1 MARVLDGLE
10 GAAAQTKGGY
20 DRHEMETILSG
31 LGSRVF
37 LMNNV
42 HEDGPE
48 IFETR
53 WVMSYLRGPLT
64 RNQIKTLMD
73 PYKAA
78 LETRSNRKT
87 STSTEAWQ
95 KTHRSMPSEN
105 QPSPPILSS
114 NIAQYFIPIRG
125 TQPDHSTLINEP
137 RLLAS
142 ASVHFSDSRRKIHE
156 GRDLSLLAA
165 ISDDATPVDWDDP
178 LLCDLLPEDLEKQP
192 QADATFDTLPASA
205 HQANHYKTW
214 QKDFI
219 NWVHRHYTLEL
230 LKSPTFKTTSY
241 PDEEERDFR
250 LRLQQLAR
258 EKRDLATE
266 TVRKKFA
273 TKMNRLQDRIRLA
286 QQAVEREEEQAK
298 QQKFQTMISVGSSIL
313 SAFLGRKAVSRS
325 SMGKA
330 TTAIRGISRSMKEGQ
345 DIKRAEE
352 NVEALQQQLND
363 LETDLIEETETITS
377 QWNAQK
383 EPLESIKI
391 RPKKTNIHV
400 EVLGLG
406 WAPHWKK
413 SDGHSVPA
421 WE

>member
-1 MARVLDGLE
+1 
-10 GAAAQTKGGY
+10 
-20 DRHEMETILSG
+20 METILSG

-48 IFETR
+48 NFETR

-73 PYKAA
+73 PYKAT
-78 LETRSNRKT
+78 LQTCSNRKT
-87 STSTEAWQ
+87 STSTEAWP
-95 KTHRSMPSEN
+95 KTHKPIPDEN
-105 QPSPPILSS
+105 QSSLPILSS
-114 NIAQYFIPIRG
+114 HIPQYFIPIRG
-125 TQPDHSTLINEP
+125 SQPDNSTLVYEP
-137 RLLAS
+137 RLLAL
-142 ASVHFSDSRRKIHE
+142 ASVHFLDSRRKIDE
-156 GRDLSLLAA
+156 TRDLSLLAA
-165 ISDDATPVDWDDP
+165 ISDDATPVDWDDH
-178 LLCDLLPEDLEKQP
+178 LLCDLLPDDLEKQP
-192 QADATFDTLPASA
+192 QEDATFESLPASA
-205 HQANHYKTW
+205 HQVNHYKPW

-219 NWVHRHYTLEL
+219 NWVYRHYTLEL
-230 LKSPTFKTTSY
+230 FKSPTFKTTSY

-250 LRLQQLAR
+250 LRLKQLAR

-266 TVRKKFA
+266 TVRKKYA
-273 TKMNRLQDRIRLA
+273 TKMTRLQDRIRRA

-352 NVEALQQQLND
+352 NVEALQQQLVD
-363 LETDLIEETETITS
+363 LEADLTQETDSIFS
-377 QWNAQK
+377 QWNAQT
-383 EPLESIKI
+383 EPLESIQI

-400 EVLGLG
+400 HVLGF
-406 WAPHWKK
+406 
-413 SDGHSVPA
+413 
-421 WE
+421 